1 MSYIGRSSKL
11 VRKAQD
17 KVSFLATAG
26 QTVKTGLSYTPTSV
40 EVTVNGILLTDVTDY
55 TASNGNS
62 VTFLV
67 ALALNDEVT
76 VVSHKTFTVAD
87 TYSKADAN
95 TLLAAKLPLAGGTM
109 TGDTLHGDNVK
120 AKFGTGNDLE
130 IYHDGNKSYIS
141 DVGTGN
147 LILTA
152 SNLTVKD
159 AGGTNK
165 YLTTDASTTA
175 TTIYHNNVARL
186 ATTSTG
192 VSVTGSTAHTAG
204 DITNS
209 ISGSYKLFGANGTA
223 GNANYVT
230 YAFEG
235 DNNTGMFS
243 GTADTVKF
251 ATGGSERMR
260 ISSTG
265 ALLVKGDGTHGY
277 VDPDESLSVSTSRS
291 GTHDYGIF
299 VTGNDAGG
307 GTHFQMRFYN
317 NVHGV
322 KGSITTTSGG
332 TAFNTSSDYRLKTD
346 IQDVSTPI
354 DKVKLLKP
362 CNFAWVAEP
371 DVRIDGFIAHEVA
384 EVVPEAVS
392 GTKDEMVDKKYEVTP
407 AVVDDEGNEITAAV
421 MGTRSVPQMQ
431 GVDQSKLVPLLTA
444 TIQELIARIEAL
456 ENN

>member
-1 MSYIGRSSKL
+1 M
-11 VRKAQD
+11 A
-17 KVSFLATAG
+17 
-26 QTVKTGLSYTPTSV
+26 TVKLDPAKGVQIPNLSTSERNAISSPETGALIWNTTTSAINQY
-40 EVTVNGILLTDVTDY
+40 NGSAWSAVDTSTD
-55 TASNGNS
+55 
-62 VTFLV
+62 
-67 ALALNDEVT
+67 
-76 VVSHKTFTVAD
+76 
-87 TYSKADAN
+87 N
-95 TLLAAKLPLAGGTM
+95 TKLPLAGGTM
-109 TGDTLHGDNVK
+109 TGDLDLGDNVK
-120 AKFGTGNDLE
+120 ANFGASADLK
-130 IYHDGNKSYIS
+130 IYHENSNNNSFIHESGAGSLYIRATSLIFKSGVDNDDYIKCTENG
-141 DVGTGN
+141 DIK
-147 LILTA
+147 LYY
-152 SNLTVKD
+152 SNAQKL
-159 AGGTNK
+159 A
-165 YLTTDASTTA
+165 TTA
-175 TTIYHNNVARL
+175 TGIA
-186 ATTSTG
+186 
-192 VSVTGSTAHTAG
+192 VTGSTAHTAG